1 MEKYIKGDCHIV
13 GVVYRRGFKP
23 SAVYNSVVLSLNV
36 VVIGIS
42 PLYYNAGRKTFI
54 EKGMLC

>member
-1 MEKYIKGDCHIV
+1 MEKYIKGDCNIV
-13 GVVYRRGFKP
+13 GVVYRTGFES
-23 SAVYNSVVLSLNV
+23 SADYNSVKLSLNV